1 MPKPSQSPMMQNK
14 YMQLLFENRAVKNRE
29 FKAQKNVKGEN
40 EILLYDVIVSSKEEA
55 EWWGGV
61 DPETFRDALNGFN
74 GEDVSL
80 RINSPGGSVFGGR
93 AMQNA
98 LAEYPGK
105 VTAYI
110 DGIAASAASFVPM
123 GAKNIYMGEG
133 AMMMIHKGW
142 TFAVGNADDLRDQA
156 GVLDKIDNS
165 LVKTYAKHNRV
176 GLAENK
182 IMDFIKA
189 ETWFDESEAIEHGF
203 ADALP
208 GENDV
213 NNSGLN
219 NSQNNGVIAWNLE
232 VFKNEVTRPENV
244 ESEEEETE
252 NLISDDH
259 RNRQNQRLNLINA
272 TAGAQ

>member
-1 MPKPSQSPMMQNK
+1 MPKPSQSPMTQNK

-98 LAEYPGK
+98 LAEYPGE

-176 GLAENK
+176 GLAESK